1 MSEHRDSPRI
11 PMKTRIRITHESI
24 GEIETTTRDI
34 SNSGVFLFMEDIA
47 LPDIGAIVQG
57 QVQGL
62 PGGDA
67 PIVDMEVVRME
78 PEGIGLRYVRDEE

>member
-1 MSEHRDSPRI
+1 
-11 PMKTRIRITHESI
+11 MKTRIRISHESI

-34 SNSGVFLFMEDIA
+34 SNSGVFLFMEDVP
-47 LPDIGAIVQG
+47 LPEIGSIVKG

-67 PIVDMEVVRME
+67 PIVDMEVVRLD
-78 PEGIGLRYVRDEE
+78 PEGIGLRYLNTGE